1 MEFHEQITIG
11 AVFFVFAFF
20 VSLGFWQILAAYHG
34 FRAFS
39 VLRDGARVGWG
50 YLLGAALI
58 LVAGVWFFGTRTE
71 DIFSPGPA
79 SSEFLFFLSL
89 ALLCALVTSMV
100 ASSLV
105 GRLFHTGSAQQRNPY
120 VRKEVVATSLW
131 EGALYL
137 PALDGGPWRGV
148 CIVPGP
154 LEGAESVSGL
164 ASELARKG
172 VACLIVP
179 AADGRLWRYPDVL
192 AMIPQAVGRLERR
205 EDVDARRVGLLGV
218 GLGADL
224 ALRAA
229 ASDEQVGPVVALSP
243 LLSASS
249 VRRGVDLLREMS
261 YLEAIRWYRAHQGG
275 ELVAELAALEY
286 LPGLGSRPL
295 LVVYGER
302 DRLAEPA
309 EKQALP
315 AGAELMVLKGAGRKA
330 LARYADALGLSVS
343 WFMKHL

>member
-11 AVFFVFAFF
+11 VVFFVFAFF
-20 VSLGFWQILAAYHG
+20 VSLGFWQILATYYG

-39 VLRDGARVGWG
+39 ILRDGARAGWG
-50 YLLGAALI
+50 YLLGAVLI
-58 LVAGVWFFGTRTE
+58 LLAGVWFFGTRTE

-89 ALLCALVTSMV
+89 ALLCALVTSIV
-100 ASSLV
+100 ATSLV
-105 GRLFHTGSAQQRNPY
+105 GRLFYTGDAHDRNPY
-120 VRKEVVATSLW
+120 VVKEVVTTSLW
-131 EGALYL
+131 EGALYH
-137 PALDGGPWRGV
+137 PAVGDGPWRAV
-148 CIVPGP
+148 CFVPGP
-154 LEGAESVSGL
+154 LEGEESVSGL

-172 VACLIVP
+172 LASLVVP

-192 AMIPQAVGRLERR
+192 AMIPQAVGHLERR

-229 ASDEQVGPVVALSP
+229 ASDQQVGPVVALSP

-249 VRRGVDLLREMS
+249 VRRGIDLLREMS

-275 ELVAELAALEY
+275 QLVAELAASEY
-286 LPGLGSRPL
+286 LSGLGSRPL
-295 LVVYGER
+295 LVIYGER
-302 DRLAEPA
+302 DRLAARVER
-309 EKQALP
+309 QALP
-315 AGAELMVLKGAGRKA
+315 AGAELMVVKGAGRKG
-330 LARYADALGLSVS
+330 LARHADALSLSVS